1 MNIVNIF
8 AKIGNSR
15 FLKQNYFKL
24 EIYKAK
30 DKSFAGP
37 LDPKEIR
44 KYLRKL
50 VYKVV
55 TSKKG
60 KLY

>member
-1 MNIVNIF
+1 MNIVNIL
-8 AKIGNSR
+8 AKIGNSL

-37 LDPKEIR
+37 LDSKEI
-44 KYLRKL
+44 
-50 VYKVV
+50 
-55 TSKKG
+55 KKIFEEVSIQSG
-60 KLY
+60 NK